1 MDKLGQS
8 FICGALFFFFYH
20 TSQLPATSPH
30 TSPQFSWV
38 SNCRKKIDLLS
49 SPGHI
54 SGIWLEFNSLQGGFW
69 PKMRP
74 AQSGVWFL
82 CQNVGERSRAKGFRN
97 SFIQHALK
105 KRNMSR
111 PKLEKKNIKLTKL
124 LQSIFWD
131 LKWEYSC
138 ECLRRTWVTVSI
150 QVWLHHPLSYWT
162 NIHGITSL
170 LTNTH
175 TRPKTK
181 LQMRK
186 RMNIFSP
193 S

>member
-20 TSQLPATSPH
+20 TSPLPATSPH

-49 SPGHI
+49 PPGI
-54 SGIWLEFNSLQGGFW
+54 
-69 PKMRP
+69 
-74 AQSGVWFL
+74 
-82 CQNVGERSRAKGFRN
+82 SRAFDWSLTPYSGDFDPKWGPPSRAFD
-97 SFIQHALK
+97 FCV
-105 KRNMSR
+105 KRLVSGREQKDFVILSLSMCSKNGTC
-111 PKLEKKNIKLTKL
+111 LDQNWKKNIKLTKL
-124 LQSIFWD
+124 LHSIFWD

-138 ECLRRTWVTVSI
+138 ECLRRTWVTVSF
-150 QVWLHHPLSYWT
+150 QVWLHHPPSYRT
-162 NIHGITSL
+162 NIHGIRSL

-175 TRPKTK
+175 TRPKSK

>member
-8 FICGALFFFFYH
+8 FICSALFFFYH
-20 TSQLPATSPH
+20 TSPPPATSPH

-49 SPGHI
+49 PPGI
-54 SGIWLEFNSLQGGFW
+54 
-69 PKMRP
+69 
-74 AQSGVWFL
+74 
-82 CQNVGERSRAKGFRN
+82 SRAFDWSLTPYSGDFDPKWGPPSRAFD
-97 SFIQHALK
+97 FCV
-105 KRNMSR
+105 KRLVSGREQKDFVILSLSMCSKNGTC
-111 PKLEKKNIKLTKL
+111 LDQNWKKNIKLTKL
-124 LQSIFWD
+124 LHSIFWD

-150 QVWLHHPLSYWT
+150 QVWLHHPLSYRT
-162 NIHGITSL
+162 NVHGITSL

-175 TRPKTK
+175 TRPKSK